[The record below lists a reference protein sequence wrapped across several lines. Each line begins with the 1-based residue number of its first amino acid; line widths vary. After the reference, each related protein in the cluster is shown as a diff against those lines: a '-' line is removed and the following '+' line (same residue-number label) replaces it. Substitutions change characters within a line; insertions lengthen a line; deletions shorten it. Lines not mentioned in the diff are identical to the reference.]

1 MFEIASLIVEAKP
14 IGIRITFS
22 NATRNQEYT
31 TVVPHTYGQ
40 VLAAYS
46 LKGWIIRNITQIN
59 QATTAVILQRK
70 AQNRSEIDPNVK
82 QLMSLLDQAK
92 PKESKE

>member
-1 MFEIASLIVEAKP
+1 MYEIASLIVEAKP
-14 IGIRITFS
+14 IGIKITFS
-22 NATRNQEYT
+22 NATQNQEYT

-46 LKGWIIRNITQIN
+46 LKGWIIRSIAQVN

-70 AQNRSEIDPNVK
+70 VQNRSGIDPGVK
-82 QLMSLLDQAK
+82 QLIALLDQAR
-92 PKESKE
+92 PKENKE